1 MTRPQLSTEAA
12 DRPVGYLELVR
23 SNRDF
28 RFLWL
33 GQVVSLLGDWFNLI
47 ASASL
52 ITILTQSGLAV
63 GGLFVVRMLAPF
75 LISPVA
81 GVVTDRYDRRR
92 LLILTDLLRAVTVL
106 GFLLVRRPQDVWL
119 LYSLTAVQLAISGVF
134 FPARNAILP
143 DIVEERELGTANAL
157 SSATWS
163 VMLAVGAALGGLVA
177 GGWGIYPA
185 FVIDSVTFLLSALL
199 IARVAY
205 RAEGILETQGAQIR
219 EAVRQYVDGLRYLWQ
234 YPAIA
239 AFALSKAAMGLT
251 VSGSFE
257 VFQVAI
263 AEGVFRIGEGG
274 SLTLGLLY
282 MTVGIGTGLGP
293 IVARHFTGDRPEA
306 LRRSLPISFAIAS
319 LGLFTISP
327 LISFPVVLL
336 GTIGRAV
343 GAGVN
348 WVMSTQLLLIT
359 VPSKV
364 RGRVF
369 ASEFAFFTLATA
381 TSAGGAGWLLDT
393 PLGLSGSLRLIAVLA
408 LLPAAIWTGWLLW
421 GPKPVPIAPPPEPGP
436 AAEAIPPGGAP
447 SSPDVR
453 G

>member
-1 MTRPQLSTEAA
+1 MTNSTPGLQAA
-12 DRPVGYLELVR
+12 DRPVGYLELVKK
-23 SNRDF
+23 NRDF

-52 ITILTQSGLAV
+52 ITLLTQSGLAV

-75 LISPVA
+75 LISPLA

-92 LLILTDLLRAVTVL
+92 LLILTDLTRAVTVL
-106 GFLLVRRPQDVWL
+106 GFLFVRRPEDVWI
-119 LYSLTAVQLAISGVF
+119 LYALTAVQLGISGVF

-143 DIVEERELGTANAL
+143 DIVEEEELGTANAI

-177 GGWGIYPA
+177 GGWGLYPA
-185 FVIDSVTFLLSALL
+185 FVIDSLTFLLSAVL
-199 IARVAY
+199 IAQVAY
-205 RAEGILETQGAQIR
+205 RPEGLLSAEGAQVA

-234 YPAIA
+234 HPAIA
-239 AFALSKAAMGLT
+239 ALALSKGAMGLT
-251 VSGSFE
+251 VSGAFE

-263 AEGVFRIGEGG
+263 AEGVFRIGKGG
-274 SLTLGLLY
+274 SLGLGLLY

-293 IVARHFTGDRPEA
+293 IFARWFTGDRPDA
-306 LRRSLPISFAIAS
+306 LRRTLPLSFAAAS
-319 LGLFTISP
+319 AGLFLIAP
-327 LISFPVVLL
+327 LLSFPLVIVGTLL
-336 GTIGRAV
+336 RAV

-359 VPSKV
+359 VPKHV

-381 TSAGGAGWLLDT
+381 TSAGSAGWLLDT
-393 PLGLSGSLRLIAVLA
+393 PLGLSGSLRLLAGLA
-408 LLPAAIWTGWLLW
+408 LIPSLAWLAWFRW
-421 GPKPVPIAPPPEPGP
+421 GPRAEPVSTPRAEPSEEAVAGAQAP
-436 AAEAIPPGGAP
+436 AR
-447 SSPDVR
+447 PDIQ

>member
-1 MTRPQLSTEAA
+1 MAGPQLSAETV

-23 SNRDF
+23 KNRDF

-33 GQVVSLLGDWFNLI
+33 GQIVSLLGDWFNLI

-52 ITILTQSGLAV
+52 ITLLTQSGLAV

-75 LISPVA
+75 LISPLA

-92 LLILTDLLRAVTVL
+92 LLILTDLLRAVTVM

-157 SSATWS
+157 TSATWS

-185 FVIDSVTFLLSALL
+185 FVIDAATFLLSAGL
-199 IARVAY
+199 IAQVAY
-205 RAEGILETQGAQIR
+205 RAEGILEAEGAQLR
-219 EAVRQYVDGLRYLWQ
+219 QAVQQYVGGLRYLWQ
-234 YPAIA
+234 HPAIFA
-239 AFALSKAAMGLT
+239 LALSKAAMGLT

-263 AEGVFRIGEGG
+263 AEGVFRIGQAG
-274 SLTLGLLY
+274 SLSLGLLY

-293 IVARHFTGDRPEA
+293 IVARRFTGDRPQA

-327 LISFPVVLL
+327 LVSFPVVIL

-369 ASEFAFFTLATA
+369 ASEFAFFTLAA
-381 TSAGGAGWLLDT
+381 AASAGGAGWLLDS
-393 PLGLSGSLRLIAVLA
+393 PLGLSGSLRLIAALA
-408 LLPAAIWTGWLLW
+408 LVPAGVWTGWLLW
-421 GPKPVPIAPPPEPGP
+421 GPKPASLTPPPEPGP
-436 AAEAIPPGGAP
+436 AAEALAAGPP
-447 SSPDVR
+447 SSPDAR

>member
-1 MTRPQLSTEAA
+1 MTHPTGPAPAVE
-12 DRPVGYLELVR
+12 RPVGYLQLVR
-23 SNRDF
+23 QNRDF
-28 RFLWL
+28 RYLWL

-52 ITILTQSGLAV
+52 VTLLTQSGLAV

-75 LISPVA
+75 LISPLA
-81 GVVTDRYDRRR
+81 GVVADRYDRRYV
-92 LLILTDLLRAVTVL
+92 LMATDILRAVTVL
-106 GFLLVRRPQDVWL
+106 GFLFVRRPEDVWI
-119 LYSLTAVQLAISGVF
+119 LYALTAVQLAMSGVF

-163 VMLAVGAALGGLVA
+163 VMLAVGAGLGGLVA

-185 FVIDSVTFLLSALL
+185 FVIDSLTFLLSALL
-199 IARVAY
+199 IAQVSY
-205 RAEGILETQGAQIR
+205 RPQGLLAAEGAQVA
-219 EAVRQYVDGLRYLWQ
+219 EAVRQYVDGLRYLWRH
-234 YPAIA
+234 PAIA
-239 AFALSKAAMGLT
+239 ALALSKGAMGLT
-251 VSGSFE
+251 VSGAFE

-263 AEGVFRIGEGG
+263 AEGVFRIGQGG
-274 SLTLGLLY
+274 SLGLGILY

-293 IVARHFTGDRPEA
+293 IVARWFTGDRPDA
-306 LRRSLPISFAIAS
+306 LRRTLPLSFAAAS
-319 LGLFTISP
+319 LGLFVISP
-327 LISFPVVLL
+327 LLSFPLVLA
-336 GTIGRAV
+336 GTVLRAV

-348 WVMSTQLLLIT
+348 WVMSTQLLLVT
-359 VPSKV
+359 VPKHV

-393 PLGLSGSLRLIAVLA
+393 PLGLTGSLRLLGAMA
-408 LLPAAIWTGWLLW
+408 LLPSLLWLVWLRW
-421 GPKPVPIAPPPEPGP
+421 GPKAELVQEQPAPTAAPEDELAAP
-436 AAEAIPPGGAP
+436 AR
-447 SSPDVR
+447 PDIQ